1 MFFIDI
7 LLHAWGLVF
16 GVILGAVI
24 GWGISMLVWGEP
36 HAEMISTL
44 AVVIGIVGAVVQ
56 VWVHIDS
63 KGNK

>member
-24 GWGISMLVWGEP
+24 GWGEP